1 MNPETVS
8 LNRERQALVHAQHL
22 LDTGHPVKA
31 TKALERLAL
40 RSPSYRDGQHAELCP
55 TKVKI
60 PATTARRGQVTAQQK
75 FERWLHH
82 LTVSQRSG
90 DRYFKRHADDIRR
103 ILHAS
108 RPELRP
114 NTPVEK
120 NDTPDPWERYEAQL
134 MVWRGVCQRR
144 YEIVDRLV
152 KMCQRGATL
161 ERMLAY
167 AAKHPDIFPEGRLT
181 ARPAPPQPVEPEEC
195 RTTSPR
201 RDGRTGFRK
210 EASKKTNTLTAIDKR
225 MAAERQKI
233 SKDDK
238 PRPVMRHHVDAN
250 PWLYAKHARNK

>member
-22 LDTGHPVKA
+22 LETGHPVKA

-120 NDTPDPWERYEAQL
+120 
-134 MVWRGVCQRR
+134 
-144 YEIVDRLV
+144 
-152 KMCQRGATL
+152 
-161 ERMLAY
+161 
-167 AAKHPDIFPEGRLT
+167 
-181 ARPAPPQPVEPEEC
+181 C

-210 EASKKTNTLTAIDKR
+210 EASKKTNALTAIDKR